1 MQTKIQKIKI
11 SVPGKYLEDKAL
23 PSVPVAT
30 MQSETSSYMVDLFY
44 FAVECKED
52 KRAIKNILDN
62 KGVSNE

>member
-11 SVPGKYLEDKAL
+11 SVPGKYLEDKPL
-23 PSVPVAT
+23 PGVPAAT

-52 KRAIKNILDN
+52 KRAIKNILEI
-62 KGVSNE
+62 KGKDQ